1 MVGSQHDLVTAVTQL
16 FQEGL
21 IQVVIGTK
29 SLLGEGW
36 DAPCV
41 NSLILA
47 SFVGSFMLSNQM
59 RGRAIR
65 VWPEDPDKTS
75 NIWHL
80 VSINLSLKKWYE
92 KSDLEKEEIEAI
104 TDQLKEYS
112 PDLEL
117 LERRMKQFLGLHYKG
132 PFIESGIERLAFDNI
147 RYTKKQLQKLNE
159 ETLERST
166 HRQEL
171 RDGWK
176 SALPILENMEIAN
189 EVQVD
194 KHFLP
199 LALFFDARKLAR
211 WLTAAALTDSVA
223 NLFYYSHRG
232 GGNKASLILLF
243 VLAVLALLAWL
254 RYYLYKSP
262 YKRLE
267 VFGQAIHQ
275 ALLLSGQIQTQETRI
290 QVVRDRKDAIN
301 TLIYLK
307 GGTMR
312 EKELFSQT
320 MIEFFAP
327 IENQRYILKAQEK
340 VSDQTEYFAVPSLFD
355 KRKEDAQAFVEQIRK
370 SLGKYDLVYTRS
382 AEGRAILLDA
392 RIKALANKQERTFT
406 KKQVMSNLK

>member
-1 MVGSQHDLVTAVTQL
+1 MTAVTQL

-117 LERRMKQFLGLHYKG
+117 LERRMKQFLGLHYKE

-147 RYTKKQLQKLNE
+147 RYTKKHLQKLNE

-166 HRQEL
+166 HVKNSE
-171 RDGWK
+171 
-176 SALPILENMEIAN
+176 
-189 EVQVD
+189 
-194 KHFLP
+194 
-199 LALFFDARKLAR
+199 
-211 WLTAAALTDSVA
+211 TAGKKP
-223 NLFYYSHRG
+223 FRFWR
-232 GGNKASLILLF
+232 I
-243 VLAVLALLAWL
+243 W
-254 RYYLYKSP
+254 
-262 YKRLE
+262 RL
-267 VFGQAIHQ
+267 QMR
-275 ALLLSGQIQTQETRI
+275 S
-290 QVVRDRKDAIN
+290 KWIN
-301 TLIYLK
+301 T
-307 GGTMR
+307 
-312 EKELFSQT
+312 SC
-320 MIEFFAP
+320 P
-327 IENQRYILKAQEK
+327 WP
-340 VSDQTEYFAVPSLFD
+340 YFLTPGASSLADGRCFD
-355 KRKEDAQAFVEQIRK
+355 RCFR
-370 SLGKYDLVYTRS
+370 
-382 AEGRAILLDA
+382 
-392 RIKALANKQERTFT
+392 
-406 KKQVMSNLK
+406 